1 MPFQLDLRPEALLK
15 KAMLAFTNR
24 ESETSDNPEFS
35 ELKTRRYRAP
45 VSETYDAAVAVISR
59 WFGWQIKTR
68 QKNLGG
74 MALLKCEITSVALGG
89 NKLELSV
96 WFVQENLPDG
106 APETTVNCKC
116 ISNAPTKGDLG
127 ETRRAIAFFLSA
139 LDDEVIQSPISEKSE
154 PPKSES
160 AQAEPASKV
169 DAPKVDA
176 PKPPIPESAPAAPMP
191 ERKPLVVQGSKGG
204 KIQIKQIPKS
214 DKTTNATE
222 Q

>member
-15 KAMLAFTNR
+15 KAVMAFTVR
-24 ESETSDNPEFS
+24 ESETSDTPEFS
-35 ELKTRRYRAP
+35 ELKTRRYRATIN
-45 VSETYDAAVAVISR
+45 ETYDAAVTVISR
-59 WFGWQIKTR
+59 WFGWQLKTR

-74 MALLKCEITSVALGG
+74 MALLKCEITSIALGG
-89 NKLELSV
+89 NTLELSV
-96 WFVQENLPDG
+96 WFIQENLPDG
-106 APETTVNCKC
+106 TPQTVVNCKC

-139 LDDEVIQSPISEKSE
+139 LDDEVIELPLSESTEAPKSQSTPVPITLEPETPKISMLPQSP
-154 PPKSES
+154 PPVV
-160 AQAEPASKV
+160 PT
-169 DAPKVDA
+169 
-176 PKPPIPESAPAAPMP
+176 P

-214 DKTTNATE
+214 DKTTNTAE

>member
-15 KAMLAFTNR
+15 KAMMAFTVR

-45 VSETYDAAVAVISR
+45 VSETYDAAVTVISR
-59 WFGWQIKTR
+59 WFGWQLKTR

-89 NKLELSV
+89 NTLELSA

-106 APETTVNCKC
+106 TPETVVNCKC

-139 LDDEVIQSPISEKSE
+139 LDDEVIQLPISQKAE
-154 PPKSES
+154 PPKSQS
-160 AQAEPASKV
+160 TPEPTAKTEM
-169 DAPKVDA
+169 PKVDA
-176 PKPPIPESAPAAPMP
+176 SSPSPESAPAVAAP

-214 DKTTNATE
+214 DKTTNTAE

>member
-15 KAMLAFTNR
+15 KVVMAFTVR

-35 ELKTRRYRAP
+35 ELKTRRYRATIN
-45 VSETYDAAVAVISR
+45 ETYDAAVTVISR
-59 WFGWQIKTR
+59 WFGWQLKTR

-74 MALLKCEITSVALGG
+74 MALLKCEITSIALGG
-89 NKLELSV
+89 NTLELSV
-96 WFVQENLPDG
+96 WFIQENLPDG
-106 APETTVNCKC
+106 TPQTVVNCKC

-139 LDDEVIQSPISEKSE
+139 LDDEVIELPLSESAE
-154 PPKSES
+154 PPKSQS
-160 AQAEPASKV
+160 ASVPPTPEPET
-169 DAPKVDA
+169 PKISM
-176 PKPPIPESAPAAPMP
+176 PPQSPPPVVPTP

-214 DKTTNATE
+214 DKTTNTAE

>member
-15 KAMLAFTNR
+15 KAVMAFTVR

-35 ELKTRRYRAP
+35 ELKTRRYRATIN
-45 VSETYDAAVAVISR
+45 ETYDAAVTVISR
-59 WFGWQIKTR
+59 WFGWQLKTR

-74 MALLKCEITSVALGG
+74 MALLKCEIISIALGG
-89 NKLELSV
+89 NTLELSV
-96 WFVQENLPDG
+96 WFIQENLPDG
-106 APETTVNCKC
+106 TPQTVVNCKC

-139 LDDEVIQSPISEKSE
+139 LDDEVIELPL
-154 PPKSES
+154 SES
-160 AQAEPASKV
+160 AEMPKSQSTPVPPTPEPET
-169 DAPKVDA
+169 PKISM
-176 PKPPIPESAPAAPMP
+176 PPQSPPPVVPTP

-214 DKTTNATE
+214 DKTTNTAE